1 MEGVVSGVYYAVGRI
16 LADGLLSNEAHLL
29 FWAATYLSPTNKV
42 VHCGGEDDPAAQ
54 VTSWNLG
61 DVTCRTC
68 ARRAF
73 DVLDDQI
80 QAVERVFLGDDPAGP
95 EPLTGFEAAMGR
107 ERVDQLGRLRPDPL
121 AALSDDST
129 TDDW

>member
-1 MEGVVSGVYYAVGRI
+1 MSGVYYAVGRI
-16 LADGLLSNEAHLL
+16 WELGAFQGEDVHLL
-29 FWAATYLSPTNKV
+29 FWVADHLSPTSKV
-42 VHCGGEDDPAAQ
+42 VHCGGDGEYDPASK

-80 QAVERVFLGDDPAGP
+80 QAVERVFVGDDPRDPADAETRTWAQVSAG
-95 EPLTGFEAAMGR
+95 TVVVR
-107 ERVDQLGRLRPDPL
+107 SIPDPL
-121 AALSDDST
+121 ASLSDEST